1 MPSGGTVRLRPRIE
15 EEAEEDQE
23 VEVRPTKS
31 QRRDPE
37 EEDLPDLGTM
47 EAVEEAESK
56 TLHLTSGDFYMP
68 LITCDEP
75 VDLSYL
81 GTTGAQELSEAIA
94 CTRVGEVRRALMD
107 RASDCLMA
115 ELCED
120 DASSADPVGTSIF
133 DHDST
138 IG

>member
-1 MPSGGTVRLRPRIE
+1 MIKSGLKAKFQAKKVDAKAPESGSVYKLPSGGTVRLRPRIE

-56 TLHLTSGDFYMP
+56 TLHLTSGG
-68 LITCDEP
+68 P
-75 VDLSYL
+75 VLPWDHRCPRTL
-81 GTTGAQELSEAIA
+81 GSNCLYQSGRSQKS
-94 CTRVGEVRRALMD
+94 VDGSGERLLDGRAL
-107 RASDCLMA
+107 
-115 ELCED
+115 
-120 DASSADPVGTSIF
+120 
-133 DHDST
+133 
-138 IG
+138 